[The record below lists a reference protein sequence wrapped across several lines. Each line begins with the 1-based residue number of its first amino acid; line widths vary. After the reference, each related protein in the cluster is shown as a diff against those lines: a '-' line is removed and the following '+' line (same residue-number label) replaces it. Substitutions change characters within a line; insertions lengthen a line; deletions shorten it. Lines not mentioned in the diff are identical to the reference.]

1 MVPADSD
8 RIPRVPPYSGLR
20 PDHTLYVYGTFTLFG
35 RIFQTIPL
43 SVLLITTTLQPRRCL
58 NSIGL
63 GYSHFARHYSGNH
76 YCFLF
81 LRVLRCFSSPGW
93 RPASRNGTRC
103 VPGCP
108 IRTSADLRVFAPL
121 RGFSQ
126 LVTSFFASESQGI
139 LHAPF
144 SPFLFSFLG
153 KSPFFA
159 PVRP

>member
-1 MVPADSD
+1 MVPAGSD

-43 SVLLITTTLQPRRCL
+43 SVLLISTTLQPRRCL

-81 LRVLRCFSSPGW
+81 LRVLRCFSSPGSLPVYTGYPPFDGW
-93 RPASRNGTRC
+93 VPPFGHPRIKGYLHLPAASRSLSR
-103 VPGCP
+103 P
-108 IRTSADLRVFAPL
+108 SSPL
-121 RGFSQ
+121 RAK
-126 LVTSFFASESQGI
+126 AS
-139 LHAPF
+139 
-144 SPFLFSFLG
+144 
-153 KSPFFA
+153 
-159 PVRP
+159 PVRS